1 LGDFVT
7 FWSLCQTFL
16 VTLIADLITDDLL
29 RAAKQFEVDPLL
41 EICIKTLITGTD
53 DDYKD

>member
-41 EICIKTLITGTD
+41 EICIKTLITGSD